1 MPSLKLGVRL
11 VTNKVTNVLLV
22 GVGGQGT
29 LLAARIL
36 SGVLQ
41 EAGYDVKMS
50 EVHGMSQ
57 RGGSVV
63 TFVRYGDKVHSP
75 LVEKGK
81 ADLILSF
88 EKLEALRWLPYLKAE
103 GTIVVNDLALL
114 PSPVLMGKADYPY
127 NALEI
132 LAEEAG
138 TLITLDASKV
148 AMEEA
153 GNVRT
158 QNVALLGAL
167 AKHMDI
173 DRQVWQ
179 QVIRSSVPPKTV
191 DANLKAFAAGAR
203 Y

>member
-1 MPSLKLGVRL
+1 MAE
-11 VTNKVTNVLLV
+11 VTNVLLV

-63 TFVRYGDKVHSP
+63 TFVRYGHKVHSP
-75 LVEKGK
+75 LVEKGS
-81 ADLILSF
+81 AHLILAF
-88 EKLEALRWLPYLKAE
+88 EKLEALRWLPYLKPT

-114 PSPVLMGKADYPY
+114 PAPVLMGKAKYPP
-127 NALEI
+127 NALDI
-132 LAEEAG
+132 LEEKTG
-138 TLITLDASKV
+138 KLMVIDAAQV
-148 AMEEA
+148 ALKEA
-153 GNVRT
+153 GNIRT

-167 AKHMDI
+167 ARNMDLEI
-173 DRQVWQ
+173 ETWEK
-179 QVIRSSVPPKTV
+179 VIRENVPPKTV
-191 DANLKAFAAGAR
+191 EANLKAFAAGGK
-203 Y
+203 YQ

>member
-1 MPSLKLGVRL
+1 M
-11 VTNKVTNVLLV
+11 TNVLLV

-29 LLAARIL
+29 ILAARIL

-63 TFVRYGDKVHSP
+63 TFVRYGEKVFSP

-81 ADLILSF
+81 ADMILSF
-88 EKLEALRWLPYLKAE
+88 EKLEALRWLPYLHPE

-114 PSPVLMGKADYPY
+114 PAPVLMGQAEYPY
-127 NALEI
+127 NALDI
-132 LAEEAG
+132 LKEK
-138 TLITLDASKV
+138 TKKLITLDAAKI
-148 AMEEA
+148 AEEEV
-153 GNVRT
+153 GNIRT
-158 QNVALLGAL
+158 QNVVLLGAM
-167 AKHMDI
+167 AKHLDI
-173 DRQVWQ
+173 PEEIWHK
-179 QVIRSSVPPKTV
+179 VIRENVPPKTV
-191 DANLKAFAAGAR
+191 DANLKAFAAGGK

>member
-1 MPSLKLGVRL
+1 MAE
-11 VTNKVTNVLLV
+11 VTNVLLV

-63 TFVRYGDKVHSP
+63 TFVRYGHKVHSP
-75 LVEKGK
+75 LVEKGS
-81 ADLILSF
+81 AHLILAF
-88 EKLEALRWLPYLKAE
+88 EKLEALRWLPYLKAN

-114 PSPVLMGKADYPY
+114 PAPVLMGKAKYPP
-127 NALEI
+127 NALDI
-132 LAEEAG
+132 LEEKTG
-138 TLITLDASKV
+138 KLMVIDAAQV
-148 AMEEA
+148 ALKEA
-153 GNVRT
+153 GNIRT

-167 AKHMDI
+167 ARNMDLEI
-173 DRQVWQ
+173 ETWEK
-179 QVIRSSVPPKTV
+179 VIRENVPPKTV
-191 DANLKAFAAGAR
+191 EANLKAFAAGGK
-203 Y
+203 YQ

>member
-1 MPSLKLGVRL
+1 M
-11 VTNKVTNVLLV
+11 LLV

-75 LVEKGK
+75 LVERGK

-88 EKLEALRWLPYLKAE
+88 EKLEALRWLPYLKPK

-114 PSPVLMGKADYPY
+114 PAPVLLGKAEYPY
-127 NALEI
+127 KALDI
-132 LAEEAG
+132 LREKTG
-138 TLITLDASKV
+138 KLIALDAAKL
-148 AMEEA
+148 AQEEA
-153 GNVRT
+153 GNIRT

-167 AKHMDI
+167 AKNMDI
-173 DRQVWQ
+173 DLETWQ
-179 QVIRSSVPPKTV
+179 KVIRENVPPKTV
-191 DANLKAFAAGAR
+191 EANLKAFAAGGNVS
-203 Y
+203 

>member
-1 MPSLKLGVRL
+1 MA
-11 VTNKVTNVLLV
+11 KVTNVLLV

-41 EAGYDVKMS
+41 QGGYDVKMS

-63 TFVRYGDKVHSP
+63 TFVRYGDRIYSP
-75 LVEKGK
+75 LVEKGT

-88 EKLEALRWLPYLKAE
+88 EKMEALRWLPYLKPG
-103 GTIVVNDLALL
+103 GTVVVNDFALL
-114 PSPVLMGKADYPY
+114 PAPVLMGKAEYPY

-132 LAEEAG
+132 LKEQAE
-138 TLITLDASKV
+138 TLIVLDAAKV

-153 GNVRT
+153 GNIRT

-167 AKHMDI
+167 ASHMDI
-173 DRQVWQ
+173 DTEIWQ
-179 QVIRSSVPPKTV
+179 QVIRESVPPKTV
-191 DANLKAFAAGAR
+191 EANLKAFAAGGQQH
-203 Y
+203 

>member
-1 MPSLKLGVRL
+1 MAE
-11 VTNKVTNVLLV
+11 VTNVLLV

-63 TFVRYGDKVHSP
+63 TFVRYGDKVYSP
-75 LVEKGK
+75 LVEKGR

-88 EKLEALRWLPYLKAE
+88 EKLEALRWLPYLKPA

-114 PSPVLMGKADYPY
+114 PAPVLMGKAEYPHG
-127 NALEI
+127 ALDI
-132 LAEEAG
+132 LREKAG
-138 TLITLDASKV
+138 KLIALDAAWLAV
-148 AMEEA
+148 EEA
-153 GNVRT
+153 GNIRT

-167 AKHMDI
+167 AKNMDMEMET
-173 DRQVWQ
+173 WQ
-179 QVIRSSVPPKTV
+179 RVIRENVPPRTV
-191 DANLKAFAAGAR
+191 GANLKAFAVGGKASEV
-203 Y
+203 

>member
-1 MPSLKLGVRL
+1 MA
-11 VTNKVTNVLLV
+11 KVTNVLLV

-41 EAGYDVKMS
+41 EAGHDVKMS

-75 LVEKGK
+75 LVEKGR

-88 EKLEALRWLPYLKAE
+88 EKLEALRWLPYLKPT

-114 PSPVLMGKADYPY
+114 PAPVLMGKAEYPY
-127 NALEI
+127 NALDLLREKT
-132 LAEEAG
+132 G
-138 TLITLDASKV
+138 KLITLDAARV
-148 AMEEA
+148 AVEEA
-153 GNVRT
+153 GNIRT

-167 AKHMDI
+167 AQNMDI
-173 DRQVWQ
+173 GMETWRR
-179 QVIRSSVPPKTV
+179 VIKENVPPQTV
-191 DANLKAFAAGAR
+191 EANLKAFAAGGDASGL
-203 Y
+203 

>member
-1 MPSLKLGVRL
+1 M
-11 VTNKVTNVLLV
+11 TNVLLV

-29 LLAARIL
+29 ILAARIL

-63 TFVRYGDKVHSP
+63 TFVRYGEKVYSP
-75 LVEKGK
+75 LVEKGT

-88 EKLEALRWLPYLKAE
+88 EKLEALRWLPYLKPE
-103 GTIVVNDLALL
+103 GTIIVNDLALL
-114 PSPVLMGKADYPY
+114 PAPVLLGKAEYPY
-127 NALEI
+127 NALDI
-132 LAEEAG
+132 LQEKAK
-138 TLITLDASKV
+138 TLITVDASKV
-148 AMEEA
+148 AEEEV

-158 QNVALLGAL
+158 QNVVLLGAL
-167 AKHMDI
+167 ASHMDMEADI
-173 DRQVWQ
+173 WQ
-179 QVIRSSVPPKTV
+179 QVIRDNVPPKTIE
-191 DANLKAFAAGAR
+191 ANLKAFAAGQQ